1 MTSGAYKEPNYSH
14 QWFNSDKIF
23 PDICREVREELK
35 GEVSHLHNIKDQPL
49 ALLIMTEIWSV
60 VTFAESMEQEGLY
73 PFT

>member
-1 MTSGAYKEPNYSH
+1 MISGAYKEPNYSH
-14 QWFNSDKIF
+14 QFNSDEFF
-23 PDICREVREELK
+23 PDTSREEREGLK

-49 ALLIMTEIWSV
+49 AWLIMTEIWSV